1 MTQSAEETPPV
12 TFDAMPLTSDVRK
25 AIDDLGY
32 THPTPVQ
39 RAVFE
44 VAARGR
50 DLVVQARTGTG
61 KTAAFGLPL
70 VDSLVKVQKP
80 VLQAMVLCPTREL
93 ALQITREL
101 TAIAK
106 HRGTKV
112 VAVYGGAPMGKQIEQ
127 LKDGAQILVGT
138 PGRVLDHLRRGT
150 LDTSACKTFVLDESD
165 EMLSM
170 GFLPQ
175 ISEIWSYLPE
185 QRQVLLFSATL
196 PPDVK
201 RVAETRLKNPEYIT
215 LSGDNIGALSIQH
228 FVYMTMTDKLAELIA
243 IIETENPESA
253 IIFSN
258 TRDDTKRVAAG
269 LQAQGYQADWLNADL
284 AQNERE
290 SVMAATRKGEL
301 RFLVCT
307 DVAARGIDISH
318 LTHVINFDFP
328 ESAESY
334 VHRTGRTGRAG
345 RTGTAISLIAP
356 SNIGALY
363 LLRLTYKIRP
373 IERHLPSARERKTR
387 AEADLVQV
395 FVEAAAARPIHSEDL
410 ALARRMMTHDTGERV
425 LAMLLRDHLGARP
438 DALDEATAARRA
450 KSPTPAAAPVAPAPE
465 APPARIERPREDR
478 PREDKPPED
487 RPRLDRPREDRP
499 RIDRPR
505 EDRPRIDRPRDDRP
519 RVDRPREDRPR
530 EDRPREDRPRE
541 DRPREDRPRI
551 DRPREDRPRED
562 RPRED
567 QPREDRPREDQPRD
581 ERPRDDRPRERE
593 RRPQRLREERPSER
607 RIDEH
612 RTLESARLDLPAA
625 VRKEPPPPEV
635 VEPSSGSPNPAT
647 TTGVA
652 AEAEASDPIQEIFV
666 NVGRRDGAKP
676 SDFQSLLAQHGI
688 TGEPDYIR
696 VRHSHAFVGVRG
708 DMIERAVAALN
719 GAVIAGQ
726 TASAELARRR

>member
-1 MTQSAEETPPV
+1 MTQPAEDTTPLV

-44 VAARGR
+44 FAAKGR
-50 DLVVQARTGTG
+50 DMVVQARTGTG

-70 VDSLVKVQKP
+70 IDSVVKVNRP
-80 VLQAMVLCPTREL
+80 AVQAMILCPTREL

-101 TAIAK
+101 SAIAK

-150 LDTSACKTFVLDESD
+150 LDTAACKAFVLDESD

-175 ISEIWSYLPE
+175 ISEIWGYLPE

-201 RVAETRLKNPEYIT
+201 RVAETRLKNPEYVT

-243 IIETENPESA
+243 VIETENPESA

-284 AQNERE
+284 SQNERE
-290 SVMAATRKGEL
+290 AVMAATRKGEL

-356 SNIGALY
+356 NNIGGLY
-363 LLRLTYKIRP
+363 LLRLTYKIKP

-387 AEADLVQV
+387 AETDLVQM
-395 FVEAAAARPIHSEDL
+395 FVESAASRTIHAEDL
-410 ALARRMMTHDTGERV
+410 ALARRLLTHEMGAQVIAT
-425 LAMLLRDHLGARP
+425 LLRDHLGARP
-438 DALDEATAARRA
+438 DAVEEATAARRA
-450 KSPTPAAAPVAPAPE
+450 KAPTPAPAPE
-465 APPARIERPREDR
+465 RPKAAAPAPAARVERPRIEQ
-478 PREDKPPED
+478 
-487 RPRLDRPREDRP
+487 
-499 RIDRPR
+499 
-505 EDRPRIDRPRDDRP
+505 
-519 RVDRPREDRPR
+519 PREDRPR
-530 EDRPREDRPRE
+530 EDRPRREERPRIEPAREDRPREARVDRPREERPRIEPTRE
-541 DRPREDRPRI
+541 DRPREDRP
-551 DRPREDRPRED
+551 PM
-562 RPRED
+562 
-567 QPREDRPREDQPRD
+567 
-581 ERPRDDRPRERE
+581 DDRPRE

-607 RIDEH
+607 RAEEH
-612 RTLESARLDLPAA
+612 RTLESARLDLPPPA
-625 VRKEPPPPEV
+625 RKEPPPPEV
-635 VEPSSGSPNPAT
+635 VQPSSSQP
-647 TTGVA
+647 
-652 AEAEASDPIQEIFV
+652 EAGADADPIQEIFV

-676 SDFQSLLAQHGI
+676 SDFQSLLEKHGI
-688 TGEPDYIR
+688 TGEADYIR

-708 DMIERAVAALN
+708 ELIERAVAALN
-719 GAVIAGQ
+719 GAQIAGQ
-726 TASAELARRR
+726 VASAELARRR

>member
-1 MTQSAEETPPV
+1 MTQPAEDTTPLV
-12 TFDAMPLTSDVRK
+12 TFDALPLTSDVRK

-44 VAARGR
+44 FAAKGR
-50 DLVVQARTGTG
+50 DMVVQARTGTG

-70 VDSLVKVQKP
+70 IDSVVKVNRP
-80 VLQAMVLCPTREL
+80 AVQAMILCPTREL

-101 TAIAK
+101 SAIAK

-150 LDTSACKTFVLDESD
+150 LDTAACRAFVLDESD

-175 ISEIWSYLPE
+175 ISEIWGYLPE

-201 RVAETRLKNPEYIT
+201 RVAETRLKNPEYVT
-215 LSGDNIGALSIQH
+215 LSGDNVGALSIQH

-243 IIETENPESA
+243 IIEAENPESA

-269 LQAQGYQADWLNADL
+269 LQAQGYSADWLNADL
-284 AQNERE
+284 SQNERE
-290 SVMAATRKGEL
+290 AVMAATRKGEL

-356 SNIGALY
+356 NNIGGLY
-363 LLRLTYKIRP
+363 LLRLTYKIKP

-387 AEADLVQV
+387 AEADLVTM
-395 FVEAAAARPIHSEDL
+395 FVESAASRTIHAEDL
-410 ALARRMMTHDTGERV
+410 ALARRLLTHETADRV
-425 LAMLLRDHLGARP
+425 IATLLRDHLGARP
-438 DALDEATAARRA
+438 DAVEEATAARRA
-450 KSPTPAAAPVAPAPE
+450 KAPTPQPEPQPERPKAAVPAPAP
-465 APPARIERPREDR
+465 APRPERPREDR
-478 PREDKPPED
+478 PRED
-487 RPRLDRPREDRP
+487 RPREVRA
-499 RIDRPR
+499 
-505 EDRPRIDRPRDDRP
+505 E
-519 RVDRPREDRPR
+519 RPREDRPR

-541 DRPREDRPRI
+541 DRPREERPREERPREDRPREE
-551 DRPREDRPRED
+551 RPREDRPRED
-562 RPRED
+562 RPRE
-567 QPREDRPREDQPRD
+567 
-581 ERPRDDRPRERE
+581 
-593 RRPQRLREERPSER
+593 RRPQRLRDESPSER
-607 RIDEH
+607 RDEH
-612 RTLESARLDLPAA
+612 RTLESARIEMPPAA
-625 VRKEPPPPEV
+625 RKEPPPPQI
-635 VEPSSGSPNPAT
+635 VEPVSEPAE
-647 TTGVA
+647 GDDA
-652 AEAEASDPIQEIFV
+652 DAIREIFV

-676 SDFQSLLAQHGI
+676 SDFQSLLEKSGI

-708 DMIERAVAALN
+708 ELIERAVAALN
-719 GAVIAGQ
+719 GAQIAGQ
-726 TASAELARRR
+726 IASAELARRR

>member
-1 MTQSAEETPPV
+1 MSMPAEDAPPV
-12 TFDAMPLTSDVRK
+12 TFDTLPLTSDVRK
-25 AIDDLGY
+25 AIDELGY
-32 THPTPVQ
+32 TQPTPVQ

-44 VAARGR
+44 PAARGR

-70 VDSLVKVQKP
+70 VDTLVKANRPAV
-80 VLQAMVLCPTREL
+80 QAMVLCPTREL

-127 LKDGAQILVGT
+127 LSDGAQIVVGT

-150 LDTSACKTFVLDESD
+150 LDTKACKIFVLDESD

-175 ISEIWSYLPE
+175 ITEIWGYLPE

-201 RVAETRLKNPEYIT
+201 RVAETRLKNPEYVT

-284 AQNERE
+284 SQNERE
-290 SVMAATRKGEL
+290 AVMAATRKGEL

-328 ESAESY
+328 DSAESY

-356 SNIGALY
+356 ANIGGLY
-363 LLRLTYKIRP
+363 LLRLTYKIKP

-387 AEADLVQV
+387 AEADLVQM
-395 FVEAAAARPIHSEDL
+395 FVEASQTRAVHAEDL
-410 ALARRMMTHDTGERV
+410 ALARRLLTHELGDRV
-425 LAMLLRDHLGARP
+425 LATLLRDHLGARP
-438 DALDEATAARRA
+438 DAVEEATAARRA
-450 KSPTPAAAPVAPAPE
+450 KAPAPAPLPE
-465 APPARIERPREDR
+465 PERPQAAPPARAERLREARPREERPRIDAPREERPRE
-478 PREDKPPED
+478 E
-487 RPRLDRPREDRP
+487 RP
-499 RIDRPR
+499 RIDAPREERPR
-505 EDRPRIDRPRDDRP
+505 AEARREERPRMDVPREERPRIDAQ
-519 RVDRPREDRPR
+519 RE
-530 EDRPREDRPRE
+530 
-541 DRPREDRPRI
+541 
-551 DRPREDRPRED
+551 
-562 RPRED
+562 
-567 QPREDRPREDQPRD
+567 
-581 ERPRDDRPRERE
+581 ERPRPESLQE
-593 RRPQRLREERPSER
+593 RRPRRLREERPSER
-607 RIDEH
+607 RAEEH
-612 RTLESARLDLPAA
+612 RTLESARVELPAPI
-625 VRKEPPPPEV
+625 RKEPPPPEV
-635 VEPSSGSPNPAT
+635 VQPSSREPEGEGDT
-647 TTGVA
+647 
-652 AEAEASDPIQEIFV
+652 EAIREIFV

-676 SDFQSLLAQHGI
+676 SDFQSLLEKHGI

-708 DMIERAVAALN
+708 ELIERAVAALN
-719 GAVIAGQ
+719 GAQIAGQ
-726 TASAELARRR
+726 TVSAELARRR

>member
-1 MTQSAEETPPV
+1 MTQPAEETAPV
-12 TFDAMPLTSDVRK
+12 TFDALPLTSDVRK

-44 VAARGR
+44 PATRGR

-70 VDSLVKVQKP
+70 IDNLVKANKP
-80 VLQAMVLCPTREL
+80 GVQAMVLCPTREL

-101 TAIAK
+101 TNIAK

-112 VAVYGGAPMGKQIEQ
+112 VAVYGGAPMGKQIDQ
-127 LKDGAQILVGT
+127 LADGAQIVVGT

-150 LDTSACKTFVLDESD
+150 LEPKTCKAFVLDESD

-175 ISEIWSYLPE
+175 ISEIWGYLPE

-201 RVAETRLKNPEYIT
+201 RVAETRLKNPEYVT
-215 LSGDNIGALSIQH
+215 LSSDGVGALSINH
-228 FVYMTMTDKLAELIA
+228 FVYMTMSDKVAELIA

-258 TRDDTKRVAAG
+258 TRDDTKRVAAA
-269 LQAQGYQADWLNADL
+269 LQAQGYSADWLNADL
-284 AQNERE
+284 SQNERE
-290 SVMAATRKGEL
+290 AVMAATRKSEL
-301 RFLVCT
+301 RFLVAT

-356 SNIGALY
+356 GNIGALY

-387 AEADLVQV
+387 AEADLVTM
-395 FVEAAAARPIHSEDL
+395 FVEAAAARSIHSEDL
-410 ALARRMMTHDTGERV
+410 ALARRLLTHENGDRV
-425 LAMLLRDHLGARP
+425 VAMLLRDHLGARP
-438 DALDEATAARRA
+438 DAAEDATAARRA
-450 KSPTPAAAPVAPAPE
+450 KAPAPAPE
-465 APPARIERPREDR
+465 PAKPAQLERAREERPRVREERPREER
-478 PREDKPPED
+478 
-487 RPRLDRPREDRP
+487 
-499 RIDRPR
+499 
-505 EDRPRIDRPRDDRP
+505 
-519 RVDRPREDRPR
+519 
-530 EDRPREDRPRE
+530 
-541 DRPREDRPRI
+541 
-551 DRPREDRPRED
+551 
-562 RPRED
+562 
-567 QPREDRPREDQPRD
+567 PRD
-581 ERPRDDRPRERE
+581 ERPRDERPREERPREERPRDDRYREERPRE
-593 RRPQRLREERPSER
+593 RRPQRLRDERPSER
-607 RIDEH
+607 REAH
-612 RTLESARLDLPAA
+612 RTLESARLDLPPAA
-625 VRKEPPPPEV
+625 RKEPPPPEV
-635 VEPSSGSPNPAT
+635 VQPSSHSAETRQAGQEPPADEQQP
-647 TTGVA
+647 
-652 AEAEASDPIQEIFV
+652 AEGIREIFV

-676 SDFQSLLAQHGI
+676 SDFQSLLEKHGI
-688 TGEPDYIR
+688 AGEADYIR
-696 VRHSHAFVGVRG
+696 VRHSHAFVGVRSELL
-708 DMIERAVAALN
+708 ERAVAALN
-719 GAVIAGQ
+719 GAQIAGQ

>member
-1 MTQSAEETPPV
+1 MSQPAEDAPPV
-12 TFDAMPLTSDVRK
+12 TFDALPLTKDVRK
-25 AIDDLGY
+25 AIDELGY
-32 THPTPVQ
+32 TEPTPVQ

-44 VAARGR
+44 PAARGR

-70 VDSLVKVQKP
+70 IDSIVKANRPGV
-80 VLQAMVLCPTREL
+80 QAMVLCPTREL

-106 HRGTKV
+106 HRGTKI
-112 VAVYGGAPMGKQIEQ
+112 VAVYGGAPMGKQIDQ
-127 LKDGAQILVGT
+127 LKDGAQVVVGT

-150 LDTSACKTFVLDESD
+150 LEPQTCRAFVLDESD

-175 ISEIWSYLPE
+175 ISEIWGYLPE

-201 RVAETRLKNPEYIT
+201 RVAETRLKNPEYVT

-243 IIETENPESA
+243 IIEAENPESA

-269 LQAQGYQADWLNADL
+269 LQAQGYAADWLNADL

-301 RFLVCT
+301 RFLVAT

-318 LTHVINFDFP
+318 LTHVINYDLP

-356 SNIGALY
+356 NNIGALY
-363 LLRLTYKIRP
+363 LLRLTYKIKP

-387 AEADLVQV
+387 AEADLVQM
-395 FVEAAAARPIHSEDL
+395 FVQAAAARTVHSEDL
-410 ALARRMMTHDTGERV
+410 ALARRLLTHETAERV
-425 LAMLLRDHLGARP
+425 VATLLRDHLGARP
-438 DALDEATAARRA
+438 DAAEEATAARRA
-450 KSPTPAAAPVAPAPE
+450 KGPTPQPEPVAAR
-465 APPARIERPREDR
+465 PARTREEPRREEPRREQRPPREERPREER
-478 PREDKPPED
+478 PREEA
-487 RPRLDRPREDRP
+487 RREERPREEAR
-499 RIDRPR
+499 REERPR
-505 EDRPRIDRPRDDRP
+505 EE
-519 RVDRPREDRPR
+519 RPREERPR
-530 EDRPREDRPRE
+530 EERPREEIREEPR
-541 DRPREDRPRI
+541 RH
-551 DRPREDRPRED
+551 
-562 RPRED
+562 
-567 QPREDRPREDQPRD
+567 
-581 ERPRDDRPRERE
+581 ERPRD

-607 RIDEH
+607 HADEH
-612 RTLESARLDLPAA
+612 RTMESARLDLPAP
-625 VRKEPPPPEV
+625 VRKDPPPPEV
-635 VEPSSGSPNPAT
+635 VEPSSKPETP
-647 TTGVA
+647 A
-652 AEAEASDPIQEIFV
+652 AETQTIREIFV

-676 SDFQSLLAQHGI
+676 SDFQSLLEKHGI
-688 TGEPDYIR
+688 TGEADFIR

-708 DMIERAVAALN
+708 DLVDRAVAALN
-719 GAVIAGQ
+719 GAQIAGQ
-726 TASAELARRR
+726 TASAEPARRR

>member
-1 MTQSAEETPPV
+1 MSQPAEESPPV
-12 TFDAMPLTSDVRK
+12 TFDALPLTSDVRK

-44 VAARGR
+44 IATRGR
-50 DLVVQARTGTG
+50 DMVVQARTGTG
-61 KTAAFGLPL
+61 KTAAFGMPL
-70 VDSLVKVQKP
+70 IDNLVKTNRPAV
-80 VLQAMVLCPTREL
+80 QAMILCPTREL

-150 LDTSACKTFVLDESD
+150 LETQACKAFVLDESD

-201 RVAETRLKNPEYIT
+201 RVAETRLKNPEYVT

-228 FVYMTMTDKLAELIA
+228 FVYMTLTDKLAELIA
-243 IIETENPESA
+243 VIETENPESA

-258 TRDDTKRVAAG
+258 TKDDTKRVAAG
-269 LQAQGYQADWLNADL
+269 LQAQGYSADWLNADL
-284 AQNERE
+284 SQNERE
-290 SVMAATRKGEL
+290 AVMAATRKGEL
-301 RFLVCT
+301 RFLVAT

-345 RTGTAISLIAP
+345 RTGTAISMIAP
-356 SNIGALY
+356 GNIGGLY

-387 AEADLVQV
+387 AEADLVQI
-395 FVEAAAARPIHSEDL
+395 FVEAAQARPIHTEDL
-410 ALARRMMTHDTGERV
+410 ALARRLLTHEMSERV
-425 LAMLLRDHLGARP
+425 VATLLRDHLGARP
-438 DALDEATAARRA
+438 DAPEEATAARRA
-450 KSPTPAAAPVAPAPE
+450 KAPAPAPE
-465 APPARIERPREDR
+465 PEKPVPAPVERRPERPREERPRELRPEPPREDR
-478 PREDKPPED
+478 PRELRPE
-487 RPRLDRPREDRP
+487 PPREDRS
-499 RIDRPR
+499 RELRP
-505 EDRPRIDRPRDDRP
+505 E
-519 RVDRPREDRPR
+519 PREDRPR
-530 EDRPREDRPRE
+530 EDRG
-541 DRPREDRPRI
+541 
-551 DRPREDRPRED
+551 
-562 RPRED
+562 
-567 QPREDRPREDQPRD
+567 RD
-581 ERPRDDRPRERE
+581 

-607 RIDEH
+607 RAEEH
-612 RTLESARLDLPAA
+612 RTLESARIDLPPPA
-625 VRKEPPPPEV
+625 RKEPPPPEV
-635 VEPSSGSPNPAT
+635 VQPSSHPGAIEGGET
-647 TTGVA
+647 
-652 AEAEASDPIQEIFV
+652 IREIFV

-676 SDFQSLLAQHGI
+676 SDFQSLLEKHGI
-688 TGEPDYIR
+688 IGEADYIR

-708 DMIERAVAALN
+708 DLTERAVAALN
-719 GAVIAGQ
+719 GAQIAGQ

>member
-1 MTQSAEETPPV
+1 MTQPAPAEDTTPLI
-12 TFDAMPLTSDVRK
+12 TFDAMPLTADVRK

-44 VAARGR
+44 FAAKGR
-50 DLVVQARTGTG
+50 DMVVQARTGTG

-70 VDSLVKVQKP
+70 IDSVVKVNRP
-80 VLQAMVLCPTREL
+80 AVQAMILCPTREL

-101 TAIAK
+101 AAIAK

-150 LDTSACKTFVLDESD
+150 LDTQACKAFVLDESD

-175 ISEIWSYLPE
+175 ISEIWGYLPE

-201 RVAETRLKNPEYIT
+201 RVAETRLKNPEYVT

-243 IIETENPESA
+243 IIEAENPESA

-284 AQNERE
+284 SQNERE
-290 SVMAATRKGEL
+290 AVMAATRKGEL
-301 RFLVCT
+301 RFLVST

-356 SNIGALY
+356 SNIGGLY
-363 LLRLTYKIRP
+363 LLRLTYKIKP

-387 AEADLVQV
+387 AEADLVQM
-395 FVEAAAARPIHSEDL
+395 FVESAQSRTIHAEDL
-410 ALARRMMTHDTGERV
+410 ALARRLLTHETADRV
-425 LAMLLRDHLGARP
+425 IATLLRDHLGARP
-438 DALDEATAARRA
+438 DAVEEATAARRA
-450 KSPTPAAAPVAPAPE
+450 KAPAPAPE
-465 APPARIERPREDR
+465 PERPKAPAAPAPRAERPREER
-478 PREDKPPED
+478 PREPREERPRGTRPERREERPREERPLED
-487 RPRLDRPREDRP
+487 RP
-499 RIDRPR
+499 
-505 EDRPRIDRPRDDRP
+505 
-519 RVDRPREDRPR
+519 
-530 EDRPREDRPRE
+530 
-541 DRPREDRPRI
+541 
-551 DRPREDRPRED
+551 
-562 RPRED
+562 
-567 QPREDRPREDQPRD
+567 
-581 ERPRDDRPRERE
+581 RE

-607 RIDEH
+607 RADEH
-612 RTLESARLDLPAA
+612 RTLESARLDLPSPARNEA
-625 VRKEPPPPEV
+625 PPPEV
-635 VEPSSGSPNPAT
+635 VQAPSPPEGRPEAE
-647 TTGVA
+647 VE
-652 AEAEASDPIQEIFV
+652 AEAEAEGIREIFV

-676 SDFQSLLAQHGI
+676 SDFQSLLEKHGI
-688 TGEPDYIR
+688 TGEADYIR
-696 VRHSHAFVGVRG
+696 VRHSHAFVGVRSEL
-708 DMIERAVAALN
+708 IERAVAALN
-719 GAVIAGQ
+719 GAQIAGQ

>member
-1 MTQSAEETPPV
+1 MTMPAEDAPPV
-12 TFDAMPLTSDVRK
+12 TFDAIPLTSDVRK

-32 THPTPVQ
+32 TEPTPVQ

-44 VAARGR
+44 PATRGR
-50 DLVVQARTGTG
+50 DMVVQARTGTG

-70 VDSLVKVQKP
+70 IDNLVKANRPAV
-80 VLQAMVLCPTREL
+80 QAMILCPTREL

-127 LKDGAQILVGT
+127 LKDGAQIVVGT

-150 LDTSACKTFVLDESD
+150 LDTAACRQFVLDESD

-175 ISEIWSYLPE
+175 ISEIWGYLPE

-201 RVAETRLKNPEYIT
+201 RIAETRLKNPEYVT
-215 LSGDNIGALSIQH
+215 LSGDNIGALSINH
-228 FVYMTMTDKLAELIA
+228 FVYMTMSDKLAELIA

-269 LQAQGYQADWLNADL
+269 LQAQGYSADWLNADL
-284 AQNERE
+284 SQNERE

-318 LTHVINFDFP
+318 LTHVINYDFP

-356 SNIGALY
+356 NNIGALY
-363 LLRLTYKIRP
+363 LMRLTYKIRP
-373 IERHLPSARERKTR
+373 IEKHLPSARERKTR

-395 FVEAAAARPIHSEDL
+395 FVEAAASRSIHSEDM
-410 ALARRMMTHDTGERV
+410 ALARRLLSHDSAERV
-425 LAMLLRDHLGARP
+425 IATLLRDHLGARP
-438 DALDEATAARRA
+438 DAAEDAAAARRA
-450 KSPTPAAAPVAPAPE
+450 KPPTPVPDPAKAEPAKAQPVKAELARAESAAAVPGE
-465 APPARIERPREDR
+465 RMRARE
-478 PREDKPPED
+478 
-487 RPRLDRPREDRP
+487 
-499 RIDRPR
+499 
-505 EDRPRIDRPRDDRP
+505 DRPRDDRA
-519 RVDRPREDRPR
+519 RG
-530 EDRPREDRPRE
+530 
-541 DRPREDRPRI
+541 
-551 DRPREDRPRED
+551 
-562 RPRED
+562 
-567 QPREDRPREDQPRD
+567 
-581 ERPRDDRPRERE
+581 RDDRPREERPRVREERPREERPREERPREERPREERPRERRDERPREVAPGE

-607 RIDEH
+607 RAEEH
-612 RTLESARLDLPAA
+612 RTMESARLDLPAP
-625 VRKEPPPPEV
+625 VRKDPPPPEV
-635 VEPSSGSPNPAT
+635 VQPSSHPAE
-647 TTGVA
+647 
-652 AEAEASDPIQEIFV
+652 EAGAIREIFV

-676 SDFQSLLAQHGI
+676 SDFQSLLEKHGI
-688 TGEPDYIR
+688 TGEADYIR
-696 VRHSHAFVGVRG
+696 VRHSHAFVGVR
-708 DMIERAVAALN
+708 DELVDRAVAALN
-719 GAVIAGQ
+719 GAQIAGQ
-726 TASAELARRR
+726 TASAEPARRR

>member
-1 MTQSAEETPPV
+1 MSQPAEESPPV
-12 TFDAMPLTSDVRK
+12 TFDALPLTSDVRK

-44 VAARGR
+44 IAARGR

-61 KTAAFGLPL
+61 KTAAFGMPL
-70 VDSLVKVQKP
+70 IDSLVKTNKP
-80 VLQAMVLCPTREL
+80 AVQAMILCPTREL

-150 LDTSACKTFVLDESD
+150 LDTKACKAFVLDESD

-201 RVAETRLKNPEYIT
+201 RVAETRLKNPEYVT

-228 FVYMTMTDKLAELIA
+228 FVYMTLTDKLAELIA
-243 IIETENPESA
+243 VIETENPESA

-269 LQAQGYQADWLNADL
+269 LQAQGYSADWLNADL
-284 AQNERE
+284 SQNERE
-290 SVMAATRKGEL
+290 AVMAATRKGEL
-301 RFLVCT
+301 RFLVAT

-328 ESAESY
+328 DSAESY

-345 RTGTAISLIAP
+345 RTGTAISMIEP
-356 SNIGALY
+356 SNIGGLY

-387 AEADLVQV
+387 AEADLVQM
-395 FVEAAAARPIHSEDL
+395 FVQAAQARPIHSEDL
-410 ALARRMMTHDTGERV
+410 ALARRLLTHESGERV
-425 LAMLLRDHLGARP
+425 VATLLRDHLGARP
-438 DALDEATAARRA
+438 DAPEEATAARRA
-450 KSPTPAAAPVAPAPE
+450 KAPTPAPAPAPLAVPAPAPVPAPVAAPPAAAAPQAEKPAAAPFV
-465 APPARIERPREDR
+465 ERR
-478 PREDKPPED
+478 P
-487 RPRLDRPREDRP
+487 
-499 RIDRPR
+499 
-505 EDRPRIDRPRDDRP
+505 
-519 RVDRPREDRPR
+519 DRPREDRPR

-541 DRPREDRPRI
+541 LRP

-567 QPREDRPREDQPRD
+567 RSRD
-581 ERPRDDRPRERE
+581 

-607 RIDEH
+607 RAEEH
-612 RTLESARLDLPAA
+612 RTLESARLDLPPPA
-625 VRKEPPPPEV
+625 RKEPPPPEV
-635 VEPSSGSPNPAT
+635 VQPSSSQPEPTEGGET
-647 TTGVA
+647 
-652 AEAEASDPIQEIFV
+652 IREIFV

-676 SDFQSLLAQHGI
+676 SDFQALLEKHGI
-688 TGEPDYIR
+688 TGEADYIR

-708 DMIERAVAALN
+708 DLTERAVAALN
-719 GAVIAGQ
+719 GAQIAGQ

>member
-1 MTQSAEETPPV
+1 MTQPAEDTTPLV
-12 TFDAMPLTSDVRK
+12 TFDALPLTSDVRK

-39 RAVFE
+39 RAVYEF
-44 VAARGR
+44 AAKGR
-50 DLVVQARTGTG
+50 DMVVQARTGTG
-61 KTAAFGLPL
+61 KTAAFGMPL
-70 VDSLVKVQKP
+70 IDSVVKVNRP
-80 VLQAMVLCPTREL
+80 AVQAMILCPTREL

-101 TAIAK
+101 SAIAK

-150 LDTSACKTFVLDESD
+150 LDTQACKAFVLDESD

-175 ISEIWSYLPE
+175 ISEIWGYLPE

-201 RVAETRLKNPEYIT
+201 RVAETRLKNPEYVT

-243 IIETENPESA
+243 VIETENPESA

-269 LQAQGYQADWLNADL
+269 LQAQGYSADWLNADL
-284 AQNERE
+284 SQNERE

-356 SNIGALY
+356 ANIGGLY

-387 AEADLVQV
+387 AEADLVQM
-395 FVEAAAARPIHSEDL
+395 FVESAATRSIHAEDL
-410 ALARRMMTHDTGERV
+410 ALARRLLTHEAGDRV
-425 LAMLLRDHLGARP
+425 IATLLRDHLGARP
-438 DALDEATAARRA
+438 DAAEEATAARRA
-450 KSPTPAAAPVAPAPE
+450 KPPAPAPE
-465 APPARIERPREDR
+465 PERPKAPALPAPARAERPREDR
-478 PREDKPPED
+478 PREA
-487 RPRLDRPREDRP
+487 
-499 RIDRPR
+499 
-505 EDRPRIDRPRDDRP
+505 
-519 RVDRPREDRPR
+519 RVERPREDRPR
-530 EDRPREDRPRE
+530 EERPREARVERPRE
-541 DRPREDRPRI
+541 EPRREERPREE
-551 DRPREDRPRED
+551 RPREERPREE
-562 RPRED
+562 RPRE
-567 QPREDRPREDQPRD
+567 ERPREARAERPVIEAPRD
-581 ERPRDDRPRERE
+581 VPPYEGRSRERL
-593 RRPQRLREERPSER
+593 PQRLREERPSER
-607 RIDEH
+607 RAEAH
-612 RTLESARLDLPAA
+612 RTLESARLDLPPPA
-625 VRKEPPPPEV
+625 RKEPPPPEV
-635 VEPSSGSPNPAT
+635 VTPSSQPDE
-647 TTGVA
+647 A
-652 AEAEASDPIQEIFV
+652 ADADGIREIFV

-676 SDFQSLLAQHGI
+676 SDFQSLLEKHGI
-688 TGEPDYIR
+688 TGEADYIR

-708 DMIERAVAALN
+708 ELIERAVAALN
-719 GAVIAGQ
+719 GAQIAGQ

>member
-1 MTQSAEETPPV
+1 MTQPAEDAPLV
-12 TFDAMPLTSDVRK
+12 TFDAIPLTSDVRK

-32 THPTPVQ
+32 TEPTPVQ

-44 VAARGR
+44 PASRGR

-70 VDSLVKVQKP
+70 IDSLVKANRPAV
-80 VLQAMVLCPTREL
+80 QAMILCPTREL

-101 TAIAK
+101 SAIAK

-127 LKDGAQILVGT
+127 LQGGAQIVVGT

-150 LDTSACKTFVLDESD
+150 LDTSACRTFVLDESD

-175 ISEIWSYLPE
+175 ITEIWGYLPE

-201 RVAETRLKNPEYIT
+201 RVAETRLKNPEYVT
-215 LSGDNIGALSIQH
+215 LSGDNIGALSINH
-228 FVYMTMTDKLAELIA
+228 YVYMTMTDKLAELIA

-269 LQAQGYQADWLNADL
+269 LQAQGYAADWLNADL
-284 AQNERE
+284 SQNERE
-290 SVMAATRKGEL
+290 AVMAATRKSEL

-356 SNIGALY
+356 NNIGALY
-363 LLRLTYKIRP
+363 LMRLTYKIRP
-373 IERHLPSARERKTR
+373 IEKHLPSARERKTR
-387 AEADLVQV
+387 AEADLVQM
-395 FVEAAAARPIHSEDL
+395 FVEAAASRSIHSEDM
-410 ALARRMMTHDTGERV
+410 ALARRLLSHESAERV
-425 LAMLLRDHLGARP
+425 IATLLRDHLGARP
-438 DALDEATAARRA
+438 DAAEEATAARRA
-450 KSPTPAAAPVAPAPE
+450 KPPAPAPAPAPPVAAPAAPVAKPAAAPAA
-465 APPARIERPREDR
+465 ARV
-478 PREDKPPED
+478 
-487 RPRLDRPREDRP
+487 DRPREDRP
-499 RIDRPR
+499 VIDRPR
-505 EDRPRIDRPRDDRP
+505 EDRPR
-519 RVDRPREDRPR
+519 VDRPV
-530 EDRPREDRPRE
+530 
-541 DRPREDRPRI
+541 I
-551 DRPREDRPRED
+551 DRPREDRPVID

-567 QPREDRPREDQPRD
+567 RPVIDRPREDRPVIDRPRER
-581 ERPRDDRPRERE
+581 RDDRPRDVAPREERPAEERVHDDRPRE

-607 RIDEH
+607 RAEEH
-612 RTLESARLDLPAA
+612 RTMESARLDLPAPA
-625 VRKEPPPPEV
+625 RKDPPPPEV
-635 VEPSSGSPNPAT
+635 VQPSSQSPDDT
-647 TTGVA
+647 A
-652 AEAEASDPIQEIFV
+652 AIREIFV
-666 NVGRRDGAKP
+666 SVGRRDGAKP
-676 SDFQSLLAQHGI
+676 SDFQSLLEKHGI
-688 TGEPDYIR
+688 TGEADYIR

-708 DMIERAVAALN
+708 DLVERAVAALN
-719 GAVIAGQ
+719 GAQIAGQ
-726 TASAELARRR
+726 TATAEPARRR

>member
-1 MTQSAEETPPV
+1 
-12 TFDAMPLTSDVRK
+12 LTSDVRK

-44 VAARGR
+44 FAAKGR
-50 DLVVQARTGTG
+50 DMVVQARTGTG

-70 VDSLVKVQKP
+70 IDCVVKVNRP
-80 VLQAMVLCPTREL
+80 AIQAMILCPTREL

-150 LDTSACKTFVLDESD
+150 LDTQACKAFVLDESD

-201 RVAETRLKNPEYIT
+201 RVAETRLKNPEYVT

-228 FVYMTMTDKLAELIA
+228 YVYMTMTDKLAELIA
-243 IIETENPESA
+243 IIEAENPESA

-269 LQAQGYQADWLNADL
+269 LQAQGYSADWLNADL
-284 AQNERE
+284 SQNERE
-290 SVMAATRKGEL
+290 AVMAATRKGEL

-356 SNIGALY
+356 GNIGGLY

-373 IERHLPSARERKTR
+373 IERHSPSARERKTR
-387 AEADLVQV
+387 AEADLVQM
-395 FVEAAAARPIHSEDL
+395 FVEAARARSIHSEDM
-410 ALARRMMTHDTGERV
+410 ALARRLLTHELGDRV
-425 LAMLLRDHLGARP
+425 IAMLLRDHLGARP
-438 DALDEATAARRA
+438 EAVDEATAARRA
-450 KSPTPAAAPVAPAPE
+450 KPPTPAPEPEPERREERPKPALVAPRPE
-465 APPARIERPREDR
+465 RVREERPREERQREERPRVERQHEEQSRAER
-478 PREDKPPED
+478 PREERQREE
-487 RPRLDRPREDRP
+487 RPRVERQREEQPRAERPREE
-499 RIDRPR
+499 RPR
-505 EDRPRIDRPRDDRP
+505 EERPRAE
-519 RVDRPREDRPR
+519 RPREEQPRAERPR
-530 EDRPREDRPRE
+530 EEQPRAERPRE
-541 DRPREDRPRI
+541 
-551 DRPREDRPRED
+551 
-562 RPRED
+562 
-567 QPREDRPREDQPRD
+567 
-581 ERPRDDRPRERE
+581 ERPRE

-607 RIDEH
+607 LEEH
-612 RTLESARLDLPAA
+612 RTLESARIELPAPL
-625 VRKEPPPPEV
+625 RQEPPPPEV
-635 VEPSSGSPNPAT
+635 VEPSSNA
-647 TTGVA
+647 VDA
-652 AEAEASDPIQEIFV
+652 DDQAIREIFV

-676 SDFQSLLAQHGI
+676 SDFQTLLEQNGI
-688 TGEPDYIR
+688 TGEADYIR
-696 VRHSHAFVGVRG
+696 VRHSHAFVGVRSELL
-708 DMIERAVAALN
+708 ERAVAALN
-719 GAVIAGQ
+719 GALIAGQ
-726 TASAELARRR
+726 TVSAELARRR

>member
-1 MTQSAEETPPV
+1 MTQPAEETPPV
-12 TFDAMPLTSDVRK
+12 TFDALPLTSDVRK

-44 VAARGR
+44 IAARGR

-70 VDSLVKVQKP
+70 VDSLVKVTKP

-127 LKDGAQILVGT
+127 LRDGAQIVVGT

-150 LDTSACKTFVLDESD
+150 LDTTACKAFVLDESD

-175 ISEIWSYLPE
+175 ISEIWGYLPE

-201 RVAETRLKNPEYIT
+201 RVAETRLKNPEYVT

-228 FVYMTMTDKLAELIA
+228 FVYMTMGDKLADLIS

-269 LQAQGYQADWLNADL
+269 LQAQGYAADWLNADL

-290 SVMAATRKGEL
+290 AVMAATRKSEL

-387 AEADLVQV
+387 AEADLVQM
-395 FVEAAAARPIHSEDL
+395 FVEASASRAIHSEDL
-410 ALARRMMTHDTGERV
+410 ALARRVLSHDSGERV

-438 DALDEATAARRA
+438 DALEEATAARRSKA
-450 KSPTPAAAPVAPAPE
+450 PTPAPAPAPVAAPAPVKAPAVAAPAAPAPAAE
-465 APPARIERPREDR
+465 ARPARPERTREERPRD
-478 PREDKPPED
+478 
-487 RPRLDRPREDRP
+487 DRPREDRP
-499 RIDRPR
+499 RDDRPR
-505 EDRPRIDRPRDDRP
+505 EDRRPRDDRARERP
-519 RVDRPREDRPR
+519 REERPREERPREERPREERPREERPREDRPR
-530 EDRPREDRPRE
+530 EDRPRDDRE
-541 DRPREDRPRI
+541 
-551 DRPREDRPRED
+551 
-562 RPRED
+562 
-567 QPREDRPREDQPRD
+567 
-581 ERPRDDRPRERE
+581 ERPRE

-607 RIDEH
+607 RADEH
-612 RTLESARLDLPAA
+612 RTLESARLDLPVAA
-625 VRKEPPPPEV
+625 RKEPPPPEV
-635 VEPSSGSPNPAT
+635 VEPSSPAPQP
-647 TTGVA
+647 A
-652 AEAEASDPIQEIFV
+652 AAAPTENDSIREIFV

-676 SDFQSLLAQHGI
+676 SDFQTLLAEHGI

-708 DMIERAVAALN
+708 ELIERAVAALN
-719 GAVIAGQ
+719 GAQIAGQ
-726 TASAELARRR
+726 VASAELARRR

>member
-1 MTQSAEETPPV
+1 MTQPAEDTTPPV

-44 VAARGR
+44 FAAKGR
-50 DLVVQARTGTG
+50 DMVVQARTGTG

-70 VDSLVKVQKP
+70 IDSVVKVNRP
-80 VLQAMVLCPTREL
+80 AVQAMVLCPTREL

-101 TAIAK
+101 SAIAK

-150 LDTSACKTFVLDESD
+150 LDTSACRAFVLDESD

-175 ISEIWSYLPE
+175 ISEIWGYLPE

-201 RVAETRLKNPEYIT
+201 RVAETRLKNPEYVT

-243 IIETENPESA
+243 VIETENPESA

-269 LQAQGYQADWLNADL
+269 LQAQGYSADWLNADL
-284 AQNERE
+284 SQNERE
-290 SVMAATRKGEL
+290 AVMAATRKGEL

-356 SNIGALY
+356 NNIGGLY
-363 LLRLTYKIRP
+363 LLRLTYKIKP

-387 AEADLVQV
+387 AEADLVTM
-395 FVEAAAARPIHSEDL
+395 FVESAASRSIHAEDL
-410 ALARRMMTHDTGERV
+410 ALARRLLTHETADRV
-425 LAMLLRDHLGARP
+425 IATLLRDHLGARP
-438 DALDEATAARRA
+438 DAVEDATAARRA
-450 KSPTPAAAPVAPAPE
+450 KAPTPQPEPQPERPKAAAPAPRP
-465 APPARIERPREDR
+465 ERPREERPRIEPAREERPRIEPAREER
-478 PREDKPPED
+478 PREARAE
-487 RPRLDRPREDRP
+487 RPREERP
-499 RIDRPR
+499 RD
-505 EDRPRIDRPRDDRP
+505 DRPRDDRP
-519 RVDRPREDRPR
+519 RDDRPRDDRPRDDRPREARA
-530 EDRPREDRPRE
+530 
-541 DRPREDRPRI
+541 
-551 DRPREDRPRED
+551 
-562 RPRED
+562 
-567 QPREDRPREDQPRD
+567 
-581 ERPRDDRPRERE
+581 ERPRDDRPRER
-593 RRPQRLREERPSER
+593 RPQRLRDESPSER
-607 RIDEH
+607 RDEH
-612 RTLESARLDLPAA
+612 RTLESARIEMPPPA
-625 VRKEPPPPEV
+625 RKEPAPPQI
-635 VEPSSGSPNPAT
+635 VEPVSDS
-647 TTGVA
+647 TGA
-652 AEAEASDPIQEIFV
+652 DDADGIREIFV

-676 SDFQSLLAQHGI
+676 SDFQSLLEKGGI
-688 TGEPDYIR
+688 TGEADYIR

-708 DMIERAVAALN
+708 ELIERAVAALN
-719 GAVIAGQ
+719 GAQIAGQ

>member
-1 MTQSAEETPPV
+1 MTQPAEDTPLV
-12 TFDAMPLTSDVRK
+12 TFDALPLTSDVRK

-44 VAARGR
+44 FAAKGR
-50 DLVVQARTGTG
+50 DMVVQARTGTG

-70 VDSLVKVQKP
+70 IDCVVKVNRP
-80 VLQAMVLCPTREL
+80 AIQAMILCPTREL

-150 LDTSACKTFVLDESD
+150 LDTQACKAFVLDESD

-201 RVAETRLKNPEYIT
+201 RVAETRLKNPEYVT

-228 FVYMTMTDKLAELIA
+228 YVYMTMTDKLAELIA

-269 LQAQGYQADWLNADL
+269 LQAQGYSADWLNADL
-284 AQNERE
+284 SQNERE
-290 SVMAATRKGEL
+290 AVMAATRKGEL

-356 SNIGALY
+356 GNIGGLY

-387 AEADLVQV
+387 AEADLVQM
-395 FVEAAAARPIHSEDL
+395 FVEAAAARSIHSEDL
-410 ALARRMMTHDTGERV
+410 ALARRLLTHELGDRV
-425 LAMLLRDHLGARP
+425 IAMLLRDHLGARP
-438 DALDEATAARRA
+438 DAVEEATAARRA
-450 KSPTPAAAPVAPAPE
+450 KSPAIAPEPEPREERPRPALVAPRPE
-465 APPARIERPREDR
+465 RAREERPREERPRVEQPREER
-478 PREDKPPED
+478 PREE
-487 RPRLDRPREDRP
+487 RPRE
-499 RIDRPR
+499 
-505 EDRPRIDRPRDDRP
+505 
-519 RVDRPREDRPR
+519 
-530 EDRPREDRPRE
+530 
-541 DRPREDRPRI
+541 
-551 DRPREDRPRED
+551 
-562 RPRED
+562 
-567 QPREDRPREDQPRD
+567 
-581 ERPRDDRPRERE
+581 ERPRE

-607 RIDEH
+607 LEEH
-612 RTLESARLDLPAA
+612 RTLESARIELPAPL
-625 VRKEPPPPEV
+625 RQEPPPPEV
-635 VEPSSGSPNPAT
+635 VEPSSS
-647 TTGVA
+647 TGHA
-652 AEAEASDPIQEIFV
+652 DDQAIREIFV

-676 SDFQSLLAQHGI
+676 SDFQTLLEQNGI
-688 TGEPDYIR
+688 SGEADYIR

-708 DMIERAVAALN
+708 DLLERAVAALN
-719 GAVIAGQ
+719 GAQIAGQ

>member
-1 MTQSAEETPPV
+1 MTQPAEDTTPLV

-44 VAARGR
+44 FAAKGR
-50 DLVVQARTGTG
+50 DMVVQARTGTG

-70 VDSLVKVQKP
+70 IDSVVKVNRP
-80 VLQAMVLCPTREL
+80 AVQAMILCPTREL

-101 TAIAK
+101 SAIAK

-150 LDTSACKTFVLDESD
+150 LDTKACKAFVLDESD

-201 RVAETRLKNPEYIT
+201 RVAETRLKNPEYVT

-243 IIETENPESA
+243 IIEAENPESA

-269 LQAQGYQADWLNADL
+269 LQAQGYAADWLNADL

-301 RFLVCT
+301 RFLVAT

-345 RTGTAISLIAP
+345 RTGKAIALIEP
-356 SNIGALY
+356 GDIGNLY
-363 LLRLTYKIRP
+363 LLRLTYKLKP
-373 IERHLPSARERKTR
+373 VERQLPSAREMKTR
-387 AEADLVQV
+387 AESDLLNL
-395 FVEAAAARPIHSEDL
+395 FVEAFEKRKTHPDDL
-410 ALARRMMTHDTGERV
+410 ALARRLLSHAQADQVIAG
-425 LAMLLRDHLGARP
+425 LLRDHLGARP
-438 DALDEATAARRA
+438 EAPEEATAARRA
-450 KSPTPAAAPVAPAPE
+450 KPPRAAEAPAPI
-465 APPARIERPREDR
+465 APP
-478 PREDKPPED
+478 
-487 RPRLDRPREDRP
+487 
-499 RIDRPR
+499 
-505 EDRPRIDRPRDDRP
+505 
-519 RVDRPREDRPR
+519 
-530 EDRPREDRPRE
+530 
-541 DRPREDRPRI
+541 
-551 DRPREDRPRED
+551 
-562 RPRED
+562 
-567 QPREDRPREDQPRD
+567 
-581 ERPRDDRPRERE
+581 
-593 RRPQRLREERPSER
+593 
-607 RIDEH
+607 
-612 RTLESARLDLPAA
+612 PA
-625 VRKEPPPPEV
+625 
-635 VEPSSGSPNPAT
+635 
-647 TTGVA
+647 
-652 AEAEASDPIQEIFV
+652 
-666 NVGRRDGAKP
+666 
-676 SDFQSLLAQHGI
+676 
-688 TGEPDYIR
+688 
-696 VRHSHAFVGVRG
+696 
-708 DMIERAVAALN
+708 
-719 GAVIAGQ
+719 
-726 TASAELARRR
+726 

>member
-1 MTQSAEETPPV
+1 MNQPVNQPAEDAPLV
-12 TFDAMPLTSDVRK
+12 TFDALPLTSDVRK

-44 VAARGR
+44 PTTRGR

-70 VDSLVKVQKP
+70 IDSVVKKSKAAV
-80 VLQAMVLCPTREL
+80 QAMVLCPTREL

-101 TAIAK
+101 SAIAK

-150 LDTSACKTFVLDESD
+150 LDTQACRAFVLDESD

-175 ISEIWSYLPE
+175 ISEIWGYLPE

-201 RVAETRLKNPEYIT
+201 RVAETRLKNPEYVT

-243 IIETENPESA
+243 IIETDNPESA

-258 TRDDTKRVAAG
+258 TRDETKRVAAG
-269 LQAQGYQADWLNADL
+269 LQAQGYSADWLNADL
-284 AQNERE
+284 SQNERE
-290 SVMAATRKGEL
+290 AVMAATRRGEL
-301 RFLVCT
+301 RFLVAT

-318 LTHVINFDFP
+318 LTHVINYDFP

-356 SNIGALY
+356 NNIGALY

-387 AEADLVQV
+387 AEADLVQM
-395 FVEAAAARPIHSEDL
+395 FVQAAAARSIHSEDM
-410 ALARRMMTHDTGERV
+410 ALAKRLLTHEAAERV
-425 LAMLLRDHLGARP
+425 VATLLRDHLGARP
-438 DALDEATAARRA
+438 DAAEDATAARRA
-450 KSPTPAAAPVAPAPE
+450 KPPAAVPEPAQERPPAPQLPRPE
-465 APPARIERPREDR
+465 RQREERSRQERPREER
-478 PREDKPPED
+478 PREE
-487 RPRLDRPREDRP
+487 RPREAR
-499 RIDRPR
+499 R
-505 EDRPRIDRPRDDRP
+505 E
-519 RVDRPREDRPR
+519 
-530 EDRPREDRPRE
+530 
-541 DRPREDRPRI
+541 
-551 DRPREDRPRED
+551 
-562 RPRED
+562 
-567 QPREDRPREDQPRD
+567 
-581 ERPRDDRPRERE
+581 ERPRHQERPRPDRAREERRE
-593 RRPQRLREERPSER
+593 RRPERLREERPSER
-607 RIDEH
+607 RTEAH
-612 RTLESARLDLPAA
+612 RTLESARLELPPP

-635 VEPSSGSPNPAT
+635 VQPSSHPSQ
-647 TTGVA
+647 VA
-652 AEAEASDPIQEIFV
+652 PDTSAIREIFV

-676 SDFQSLLAQHGI
+676 SDFQSLLEKHGI
-688 TGEPDYIR
+688 TGEADYIR

-708 DMIERAVAALN
+708 DLVERAVAALN
-719 GAVIAGQ
+719 GAQIAGQ

>member
-1 MTQSAEETPPV
+1 MTQPAEDTTPLV
-12 TFDAMPLTSDVRK
+12 TFDALPLTSDVRK

-44 VAARGR
+44 FAAKGR
-50 DLVVQARTGTG
+50 DMVVQARTGTG

-70 VDSLVKVQKP
+70 IDSVVKVNRP
-80 VLQAMVLCPTREL
+80 AVQAMILCPTREL

-101 TAIAK
+101 SAIAK

-150 LDTSACKTFVLDESD
+150 LDTAACKAFVLDESD

-175 ISEIWSYLPE
+175 ISEIWGYLPE

-201 RVAETRLKNPEYIT
+201 RVAETRLKNPEYVT

-243 IIETENPESA
+243 VIETENPESA

-284 AQNERE
+284 SQNERE
-290 SVMAATRKGEL
+290 AVMAATRKGEL

-356 SNIGALY
+356 NNIGGLY
-363 LLRLTYKIRP
+363 LLRLTYKIKP

-387 AEADLVQV
+387 AEADLVTM
-395 FVEAAAARPIHSEDL
+395 FVESAASRTIHAEDL
-410 ALARRMMTHDTGERV
+410 ALARRLLTHETADRV
-425 LAMLLRDHLGARP
+425 IATLLRDHLGARP
-438 DALDEATAARRA
+438 DAVEEATAARRA
-450 KSPTPAAAPVAPAPE
+450 KAPTPQPEPQPERAKPVVVAAPAAPAPAPTPAAPAPR
-465 APPARIERPREDR
+465 PERPREERPREERPRDDRPRDVRAERPRDDR
-478 PREDKPPED
+478 PREE
-487 RPRLDRPREDRP
+487 RPRDDRPREERP
-499 RIDRPR
+499 RD
-505 EDRPRIDRPRDDRP
+505 DRPRDDRP
-519 RVDRPREDRPR
+519 RE
-530 EDRPREDRPRE
+530 
-541 DRPREDRPRI
+541 
-551 DRPREDRPRED
+551 
-562 RPRED
+562 
-567 QPREDRPREDQPRD
+567 
-581 ERPRDDRPRERE
+581 ERPRDDRPRER
-593 RRPQRLREERPSER
+593 RPQRLRDESPSER
-607 RIDEH
+607 RNEH
-612 RTLESARLDLPAA
+612 RTLESARIEMPPAA
-625 VRKEPPPPEV
+625 RKEPPPPQI
-635 VEPSSGSPNPAT
+635 VEPASEPD
-647 TTGVA
+647 VA
-652 AEAEASDPIQEIFV
+652 DDADGIREIFV

-676 SDFQSLLAQHGI
+676 SDFQSLLEKSGI

-708 DMIERAVAALN
+708 ELIERAVAALN
-719 GAVIAGQ
+719 GAQIAGQ